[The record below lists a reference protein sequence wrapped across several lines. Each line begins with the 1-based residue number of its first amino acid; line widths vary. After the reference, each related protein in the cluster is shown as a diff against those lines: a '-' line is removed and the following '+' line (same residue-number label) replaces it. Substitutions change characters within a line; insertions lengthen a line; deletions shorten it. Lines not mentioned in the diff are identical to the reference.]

1 MSTREVKPLEVAGY
15 TFPMHSDYFFDMKKT
30 YKTSPTRSVN
40 GSIDSFPDKFFVPY
54 IKVKYAV
61 ITVEQYQQMMAVIQS
76 NEQSVKFYDSFA
88 KEYRTAKFYC
98 QQPTYNQLY
107 TMKANYHYV
116 MDLELVF
123 SGTLKEESSGTVVF
137 NMNGITGTA
146 PDSIVGNVGNE
157 YTVPVVSGVARWN
170 TSADGTG
177 VTYVSG
183 GQYAIMMPTI
193 TLYAMAQ

>member
-1 MSTREVKPLEVAGY
+1 
-15 TFPMHSDYFFDMKKT
+15 
-30 YKTSPTRSVN
+30 
-40 GSIDSFPDKFFVPY
+40 
-54 IKVKYAV
+54 
-61 ITVEQYQQMMAVIQS
+61 
-76 NEQSVKFYDSFA
+76 
-88 KEYRTAKFYC
+88 
-98 QQPTYNQLY
+98 
-107 TMKANYHYV
+107 
-116 MDLELVF
+116 MDLELIF

-177 VTYVSG
+177 VTYVGG
-183 GQYAIMMPTI
+183 GQYAIMMPTM